1 MSRISPLSR
10 EKIAAAALAIADAEG
25 FASVSMRRIAQEM
38 NVGTMSLYYYVK
50 TKADLIAVMD
60 DALMGEVLAPS
71 LPANWREA
79 LTVIA
84 TRTRNVFLRHPWALS
99 SMLSAPPGVNAMRH
113 MEQCLQ
119 ALEGT
124 TMTTREKLSLLAMID
139 DFVFGYAL
147 REAAPDPKVDLKLA
161 KAQLAT
167 GAFPRLKEAFGKGR
181 VPATRDRFQMGLRA
195 LLDLV
200 RSEVRMSETQS
211 GSLRST
217 IFCTEKGK
225 QLKDRRPGRVPP

>member
-1 MSRISPLSR
+1 MSRTSPLSR

-25 FASVSMRRIAQEM
+25 FASVSMRRIAQELG
-38 NVGTMSLYYYVK
+38 VGTMSLYYYVK

-71 LPANWREA
+71 LPASWREA

-84 TRTRNVFLRHPWALS
+84 TRTRDVFLRHPWALS

-119 ALEGT
+119 ALART
-124 TMTTREKLSLLAMID
+124 TMTTREKLALLAIID

-147 REAAPDPKVDLKLA
+147 REAASDSKVDLNFA
-161 KAQLAT
+161 RAQLAT

-181 VPATRDRFQMGLRA
+181 MPAMPDRFQVGLRA

-200 RSEVRMSETQS
+200 KGNSE
-211 GSLRST
+211 
-217 IFCTEKGK
+217 
-225 QLKDRRPGRVPP
+225 

>member
-1 MSRISPLSR
+1 MSRPSQLSR
-10 EKIAAAALAIADAEG
+10 EKIAAAALAIADADG

-38 NVGTMSLYYYVK
+38 GVGTMSLYYYVK

-84 TRTRNVFLRHPWALS
+84 TRTCDVFLRHPWALS
-99 SMLSAPPGVNAMRH
+99 SMLSAPPGINAMRH

-119 ALEGT
+119 ALART
-124 TMTTREKLSLLAMID
+124 NMSTREKFALLAIID

-147 REAAPDPKVDLKLA
+147 REGGNDPKVDLKFV

-181 VPATRDRFQMGLRA
+181 RSAMPDRFQIGLRA

-200 RSEVRMSETQS
+200 QRSSE
-211 GSLRST
+211 
-217 IFCTEKGK
+217 
-225 QLKDRRPGRVPP
+225 